1 MTSPAAQW
9 QLDRLSTS
17 AREAAEI
24 ASLGAGVSLSSWLT
38 KLVSETCSAEGVAS
52 PAEPP
57 KILEFT
63 REIRDRVPSTPRI
76 QPAPTPLPANTS
88 LPPLQPPMQSAAP
101 MMQPSA
107 PMVEPAA
114 ASFQPTVPQQQAA
127 APVQPAVFRPT
138 AIPTPVQP
146 AAPMPAPTPLV
157 APVAAYRPQ
166 PLPPNPIQHAP
177 IQQTPMQ
184 QAPVHQAPVQ
194 QMSMQPPHA
203 APIAPAPAAP
213 ASIAPAAF
221 APPTFTA
228 PQLFTQPAPVAA
240 PPFMAPP
247 VVAPPVVAPP
257 VVAPVA
263 ALPAAAPLAP
273 HPVPTGAT
281 MLPIAS
287 MVVANLGTRRGDDMP
302 ETLLADIATRGV
314 RQPVTVRR
322 SASNPEHYE
331 IICGH
336 RRWRAAQR
344 VGLAQIPAIV
354 VTQDD
359 ATAILASLTENLQQ
373 GNLSVLDEAQA
384 YLRLL
389 TQHAVDVSAVTTAI
403 GRDRKHIVQS
413 MRLLGLPPLVRHLVG
428 SGMLSREH
436 AFVLLDAP
444 QPEALADA
452 ILAEHLSVEAARQ
465 RIAAGAKGTP

>member
-1 MTSPAAQW
+1 MTAPAAPW

-38 KLVSETCSAEGVAS
+38 KLISETCSAEGVAT

-63 REIRDRVPSTPRI
+63 RELRDRVPSTPRL
-76 QPAPTPLPANTS
+76 QPAPMPMPANTS
-88 LPPLQPPMQSAAP
+88 MPPMQPAQP
-101 MMQPSA
+101 MQTSTPVMPPSA
-107 PMVEPAA
+107 PLEPAA
-114 ASFQPTVPQQQAA
+114 AFQPASQPNIAPQPVA
-127 APVQPAVFRPT
+127 APVQPTVFRPMQ
-138 AIPTPVQP
+138 ASIPPVT
-146 AAPMPAPTPLV
+146 PMPAPTPLV
-157 APVAAYRPQ
+157 APVSAYRPQ
-166 PLPPNPIQHAP
+166 PVPPAP
-177 IQQTPMQ
+177 IQQAPIQQPMQ
-184 QAPVHQAPVQ
+184 QMPVQ
-194 QMSMQPPHA
+194 QMPVQA
-203 APIAPAPAAP
+203 APIPAAPVAPAPFATP
-213 ASIAPAAF
+213 QAF
-221 APPTFTA
+221 V
-228 PQLFTQPAPVAA
+228 QPAPVA
-240 PPFMAPP
+240 PPP
-247 VVAPPVVAPP
+247 VVAPQMAAPP
-257 VVAPVA
+257 MGAP
-263 ALPAAAPLAP
+263 AP
-273 HPVPTGAT
+273 HPVPAGAT
-281 MLPIAS
+281 MLPVAA
-287 MVVANLGTRRGDDMP
+287 MVIANLGTRRGDDMP

-314 RQPVTVRR
+314 RQPVIVRR
-322 SASNPEHYE
+322 SASNPEQYE

-359 ATAILASLTENLQQ
+359 ATAILASLAENLQL
-373 GNLSVLDEAQA
+373 GNLSVVDEAQA

-389 TQHAVDVSAVTTAI
+389 TQCAIDVSAVTATT

-465 RIAAGAKGTP
+465 RIAAGAETKP